1 MLFLVVDRKE
11 YMKVTLQIPNREM
24 EQNIRFSTSQTHH
37 VGLFLNDVI
46 DSSCNRKGGS
56 GEGIGIP
63 HPVIAPLV
71 EEEIDFVQFIQSN
84 LSRKTVDKGAVLVN
98 HYALDPANRPE
109 VEYFWKDAQD
119 RFKGIG
125 VRNEAESKGAHMK
138 RFWDTITT
146 KSKTIAS
153 HMTRWRKKNK

>member
-1 MLFLVVDRKE
+1 
-11 YMKVTLQIPNREM
+11 MKATLQIPNREM
-24 EQNIRFSTSQTHH
+24 EQNVRYSTSQIHH

-56 GEGIGIP
+56 GAGIGIP
-63 HPVIAPLV
+63 HAIIAPPVV
-71 EEEIDFVQFIQSN
+71 EDIDFVQFIQSN
-84 LSRKTVDKGAVLVN
+84 LSRKTVDKGAVLID
-98 HYALDPANRPE
+98 HYALDPANRSE

-125 VRNEAESKGAHMK
+125 VRNADENKGAHLK

-153 HMTRWRKKNK
+153 HMTRWRRDKK